1 MILIIAAMESEVKEL
16 RRNFKEKNLYN
27 NRKYYQG
34 SINDKE
40 VIVLITGVGKVNAG
54 LHLAAILMKENISKI
69 INVGFGG
76 AKGDFQIGEAVLIKK
91 ATYGDVDVTAFSEY
105 ELGQLPKLPHYFNSD
120 PVMFRNFKE
129 IITKEGLLYT
139 QDKFVLKSE
148 ENDCLFD
155 MEGAGFYQAAHLFK
169 KPIVAIKVVSDL
181 IGQKGQLEN
190 YQNFEKNSSYL
201 IKEIIEKVI

>member
-76 AKGDFQIGEAVLIKK
+76 AKGDFQIGEAVLIK

-105 ELGQLPKLPHYFNSD
+105 ELGQLPKLP
-120 PVMFRNFKE
+120 R
-129 IITKEGLLYT
+129 
-139 QDKFVLKSE
+139 
-148 ENDCLFD
+148 
-155 MEGAGFYQAAHLFK
+155 
-169 KPIVAIKVVSDL
+169 
-181 IGQKGQLEN
+181 
-190 YQNFEKNSSYL
+190 
-201 IKEIIEKVI
+201 

>member
-1 MILIIAAMESEVKEL
+1 MILIIAAMEEVKNL
-16 RRNFKEKNLYN
+16 RRNLKKKNLYN

-129 IITKEGLLYT
+129 II
-139 QDKFVLKSE
+139 LKSE

-155 MEGAGFYQAAHLFK
+155 MEGAGFYQVAHLFK